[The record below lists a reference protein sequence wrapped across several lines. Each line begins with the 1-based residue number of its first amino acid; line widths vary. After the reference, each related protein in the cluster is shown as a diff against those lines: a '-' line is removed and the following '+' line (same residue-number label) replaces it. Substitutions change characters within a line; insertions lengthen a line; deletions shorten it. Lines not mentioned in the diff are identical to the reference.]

1 MKIYEVI
8 PKFKGTSHV
17 VVARNA
23 NEAIEITVEYLNQ
36 CNTVP
41 KVEASDFYVSA
52 TDVDKFLVPT
62 IIV

>member
-1 MKIYEVI
+1 MRIYEVI
-8 PKFKGTSHV
+8 PKFKGISHV

-23 NEAIEITVEYLNQ
+23 NEAIEMAVEYINR

-41 KVEASDFYVSA
+41 KVEVSDFYVSA
-52 TDVDKFLVPT
+52 TDVEKFLVPT

>member
-1 MKIYEVI
+1 M
-8 PKFKGTSHV
+8 

-52 TDVDKFLVPT
+52 TDADKFLVPT
-62 IIV
+62 IIA

>member
-23 NEAIEITVEYLNQ
+23 NEAIEITAEYLNQ

-41 KVEASDFYVSA
+41 KVEASDFCVSA
-52 TDVDKFLVPT
+52 TDVDNFLVPT

>member
-1 MKIYEVI
+1 MRIYEVI
-8 PKFKGTSHV
+8 PKFQRSSHV
-17 VVARNA
+17 VIAKDA
-23 NEAIEITVEYLNQ
+23 NEAVEMTVEYLNQ

-52 TDVDKFLVPT
+52 TDADKFLVPT

>member
-1 MKIYEVI
+1 MRIYEVI
-8 PKFKGTSHV
+8 PKFQGSSHV
-17 VVARNA
+17 VIAKDA
-23 NEAIEITVEYLNQ
+23 NEAVEMTVEYLNQ

-52 TDVDKFLVPT
+52 TDADKFLVPT

>member
-8 PKFKGTSHV
+8 PNFGGLSHV
-17 VVARNA
+17 VIAKNES
-23 NEAIEITVEYLNQ
+23 EAIEITVKYLNQ

-62 IIV
+62 IIN